1 MRTREAKSDLA
12 STGGAR
18 GGQQALDAARLA
30 DADRGRHGPHRRPAQ
45 DQPGPLLPVLHAVQH
60 ELGCIPAEAV
70 QTIAE
75 ALNLSRAEVHGVI
88 TFYPHFRSAPAGR
101 HVIEICRAESCQ
113 AMGGEQLA
121 EHARHALGCDF
132 HASTP
137 DGEFTL
143 EPVYCLGLCAQSPA
157 IMIDGQPKARVT
169 RDKLDRLLAQARQ
182 AAAPEDAR

>member
-18 GGQQALDAARLA
+18 GGQQALDAARP
-30 DADRGRHGPHRRPAQ
+30 RRRRPWPPRPASSPGS

-157 IMIDGQPKARVT
+157 IMIDGQARVT

>member
-1 MRTREAKSDLA
+1 M
-12 STGGAR
+12 
-18 GGQQALDAARLA
+18 
-30 DADRGRHGPHRRPAQ
+30 
-45 DQPGPLLPVLHAVQH
+45 LHAVQH